1 MLSLSRFSRALVAI
15 AVAVTVAACSRND
28 PASFIASAKS
38 YMAKSDYKAAIVQL
52 KNAVAGAPNDP
63 ETRFLLARALLE
75 TGDVVGAEAEVRKAI
90 DLKYSPEETYP
101 LLARSLV
108 GQGKYDAAIAAVAAQ
123 KLETAQ
129 ARADIGTTVAVARS
143 APTVHSSRGRT
154 ANGSKRKWRIALR
167 CVILSTSSSGT
178 PSSYFMRYSGDV
190 GHVESECG

>member
-1 MLSLSRFSRALVAI
+1 MNTMLSLSRFLRALLALALAI
-15 AVAVTVAACSRND
+15 GIAACGNRND

-75 TGDVVGAEAEVRKAI
+75 TGDAVGADAEVRKAI

-108 GQGKYDAAIAAVAAQ
+108 GQ
-123 KLETAQ
+123 
-129 ARADIGTTVAVARS
+129 
-143 APTVHSSRGRT
+143 
-154 ANGSKRKWRIALR
+154 
-167 CVILSTSSSGT
+167 
-178 PSSYFMRYSGDV
+178 
-190 GHVESECG
+190 